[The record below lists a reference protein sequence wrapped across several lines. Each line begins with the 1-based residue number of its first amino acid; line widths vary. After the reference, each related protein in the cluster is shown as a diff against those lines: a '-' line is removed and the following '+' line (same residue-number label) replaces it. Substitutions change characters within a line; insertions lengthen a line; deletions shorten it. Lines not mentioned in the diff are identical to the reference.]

1 MSNYTHIQVT
11 TPGNN
16 TQMLENTAKNLEWV
30 KMAYN
35 HGWIVAWEKV
45 K

>member
-1 MSNYTHIQVT
+1 MSNYTEIEII
-11 TPGNN
+11 TPSANV
-16 TQMLENTAKNLEWV
+16 QRLANTAKNLEWV